1 MVTKFNFN
9 NYYNNIEYLIDRF
22 HNKYLIK
29 VKNNLTYIYD
39 YKITSLDNPD
49 KYFKLGINCLREEED
64 EV

>member
-1 MVTKFNFN
+1 MEEWKIIKEFPTYSVSNCG
-9 NYYNNIEYLIDRF
+9 
-22 HNKYLIK
+22 K

-39 YKITSLDNPD
+39 YKITSLDNPS